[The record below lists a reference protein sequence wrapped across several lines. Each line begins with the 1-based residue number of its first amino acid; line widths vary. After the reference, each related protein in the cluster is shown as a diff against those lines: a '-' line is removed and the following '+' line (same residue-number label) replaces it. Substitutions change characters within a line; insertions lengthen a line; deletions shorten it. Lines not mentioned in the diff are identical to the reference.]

1 MIFLKIL
8 SDFEHQLKPKLKFE
22 IELAC
27 KYEDDYIFQSEKNI
41 FIFQWTS
48 NYPISNLTLI
58 LMQPPSRSI
67 HIWKQ
72 LLLNQDSILLPLAP
86 QLSPLPLYQPAVY
99 KIFTIQFFLV
109 LSSNCFL
116 AYGILHGILKDIPI
130 IQIWHPRDFI
140 GKNPLNFIGKNPLDF
155 ISSFFL

>member
-1 MIFLKIL
+1 MKLNWPANMKMITFFNQKKYFHISMNFKLPHLQTTITPHATTFQINSYLK
-8 SDFEHQLKPKLKFE
+8 
-22 IELAC
+22 
-27 KYEDDYIFQSEKNI
+27 
-41 FIFQWTS
+41 T
-48 NYPISNLTLI
+48 
-58 LMQPPSRSI
+58 
-67 HIWKQ
+67 

-140 GKNPLNFIGKNPLDF
+140 GKYPLNFIRKKIPY
-155 ISSFFL
+155 FL

>member
-1 MIFLKIL
+1 MIFLKIF
-8 SDFEHQLKPKLKFE
+8 SGFEHQFKPKLKFWNWTGLQ
-22 IELAC
+22 IWRWLHFSIRK
-27 KYEDDYIFQSEKNI
+27 KYFHISMNFKLPHLQTTITPHATTFQINSYLK
-41 FIFQWTS
+41 T
-48 NYPISNLTLI
+48 
-58 LMQPPSRSI
+58 
-67 HIWKQ
+67 

-99 KIFTIQFFLV
+99 KIYTIKLFLI
-109 LSSNCFL
+109 LNSNCFL

-140 GKNPLNFIGKNPLDF
+140 GKNPLNFIWKNPLDF